1 MDKII
6 FGIENQIYETLVL
19 CKNFFKEIN
28 LTTFFLVLAFLF
40 ILFIR
45 KWAFKKILSCFL
57 TLFFLLIFYVRLAGF
72 LNTVLDAET
81 KTFVMPILGTI
92 SIIIAAVVF
101 IYHAAIKQ

>member
-45 KWAFKKILSCFL
+45 KWSPAPL
-57 TLFFLLIFYVRLAGF
+57 TYQSDQLR
-72 LNTVLDAET
+72 
-81 KTFVMPILGTI
+81 GTE
-92 SIIIAAVVF
+92 
-101 IYHAAIKQ
+101 

>member
-1 MDKII
+1 MDKFI
-6 FGIENQIYETLVL
+6 FNIENQIYETLVL

-28 LTTFFLVLAFLF
+28 LITFFLGLVFLY

-57 TLFFLLIFYVRLAGF
+57 TLFFLLIFYVRLAAY
-72 LNTVLDAET
+72 LNAALDAET
-81 KTFVMPILGTI
+81 KTFVMPVLGTI
-92 SIIIAAVVF
+92 SVIIAAVVF

>member
-19 CKNFFKEIN
+19 CKSFFKEIN
-28 LTTFFLVLAFLF
+28 LTTFFLVLVFLF

-45 KWAFKKILSCFL
+45 KWAFKKTLSCFL
-57 TLFFLLIFYVRLAGF
+57 TLFFLLIFYVRLAAY
-72 LNTVLDAET
+72 LNAVLDTET
-81 KTFVMPILGTI
+81 KTFVIPILGTI